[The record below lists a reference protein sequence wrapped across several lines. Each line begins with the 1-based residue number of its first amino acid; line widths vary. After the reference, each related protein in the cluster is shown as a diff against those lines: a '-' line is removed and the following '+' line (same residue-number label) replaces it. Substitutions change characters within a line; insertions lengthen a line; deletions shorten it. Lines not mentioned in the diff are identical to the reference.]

1 MKINSN
7 ETIAFEQHTILVPAL
22 LYITN
27 RTDEVFI
34 AEAGKEYPASWLF
47 NNAFLT
53 PHHSLYAIG
62 VHGFGESLDN
72 SDYVEIVDM
81 YSDSVAYW
89 NSTAEFMEIS
99 E

>member
-1 MKINSN
+1 MKLNSN

-27 RTDEVFI
+27 RTDEVFV
-34 AEAGKEYPASWLF
+34 AEAGREYLVSWLF
-47 NNAFLT
+47 NKAFLT
-53 PHHSLYAIG
+53 PHHSIYAIG
-62 VHGFGESLDN
+62 VEGFGESLDS
-72 SDYVEIVDM
+72 SDYLEIVNM
-81 YSDSVAYW
+81 YDESVSYW